1 MHNYDDDAHDDDAHD
16 DHYDQDDY
24 NDQDDH
30 NDQDDQAVLI
40 NKKPP
45 SSASGEAW
53 TTNALSR
60 PAPRMQLS
68 RNSG

>member
-1 MHNYDDDAHDDDAHD
+1 MHNHDDAAHDDDD
-16 DHYDQDDY
+16 GDNNY
-24 NDQDDH
+24 N
-30 NDQDDQAVLI
+30 QDDQAVLI

-45 SSASGEAW
+45 SCAPREAW
-53 TTNALSR
+53 TTNALSG

>member
-1 MHNYDDDAHDDDAHD
+1 MHNYDDVAHNDDDG
-16 DHYDQDDY
+16 DH
-24 NDQDDH
+24 NDQDD
-30 NDQDDQAVLI
+30 NYDRDDQAVLI

-68 RNSG
+68 CNSG

>member
-1 MHNYDDDAHDDDAHD
+1 MHNYDDVAHDDDD
-16 DHYDQDDY
+16 GDHNDQDDNY
-24 NDQDDH
+24 DQDDH

>member
-1 MHNYDDDAHDDDAHD
+1 MHNYDDVAHDDDD
-16 DHYDQDDY
+16 GDHNDQDNN

-30 NDQDDQAVLI
+30 NCQDDQAVLI